1 MYIDF
6 FIYICIY
13 SFEVFRKPSYIQPGI
28 SHATSPSLVLTSSAH
43 RKSVLGLESRRR
55 PELQW
60 TCQRCDVREQQDL
73 GQTGWNWSNC
83 LERWLNFLKG
93 ELGFFFSDTDTPY
106 HERCKRSRHAACAGV
121 SFCPFVLIKGFIGGE
136 WVNNTAEPG
145 VGVARASG
153 PDGNAV

>member
-1 MYIDF
+1 MAFCVLCAHYIGNYKLYVDWIENQLRVYRF
-6 FIYICIY
+6 FYIYICIY

-43 RKSVLGLESRRR
+43 RKSVPGLESRRR

-60 TCQRCDVREQQDL
+60 TCQRCDAREQQDL

-93 ELGFFFSDTDTPY
+93 ELGFFFLILIHLTMKGAKDLVTL
-106 HERCKRSRHAACAGV
+106 HALGYL
-121 SFCPFVLIKGFIGGE
+121 SVLL
-136 WVNNTAEPG
+136 
-145 VGVARASG
+145 SS
-153 PDGNAV
+153 